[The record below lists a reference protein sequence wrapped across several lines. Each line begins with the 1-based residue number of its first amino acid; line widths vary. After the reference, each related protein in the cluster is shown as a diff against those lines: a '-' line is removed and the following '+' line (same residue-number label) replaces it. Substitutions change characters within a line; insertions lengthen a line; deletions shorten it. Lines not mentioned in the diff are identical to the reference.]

1 MISSTSFGTR
11 TRLGVAVAL
20 VRFQVGH
27 VLHAALN
34 SLRHEQRFLLGSG
47 EVREGFAD
55 VLAVPVVGDEVAL
68 PAFRFRQVDGHR
80 GRPEFHRGVRA
91 CFSSLPVGLLG
102 VPMPFVTSL
111 VHRLG
116 NHVNFA
122 SFDAR
127 NPLKKMN

>member
-55 VLAVPVVGDEVAL
+55 VLAVPVVSDEVA
-68 PAFRFRQVDGHR
+68 FR
-80 GRPEFHRGVRA
+80 
-91 CFSSLPVGLLG
+91 
-102 VPMPFVTSL
+102 PFESD
-111 VHRLG
+111 R
-116 NHVNFA
+116 
-122 SFDAR
+122 
-127 NPLKKMN
+127 